1 MLHLL
6 SKHHNLWINYVL
18 KFNVNIDT
26 AQDIVQEFY
35 LKMSN
40 YQKDIMIGEK
50 INFYFVYLVLR
61 NMVFDLKKK
70 EKRFHFTEEIPHI
83 EEEEYIETDTLK
95 SQYITKWINDNTLQ
109 KINYENIEDLEDI
122 YHATI
127 FNEVMLEKKSM
138 KQLSRELCLSYE
150 SIRHT
155 IKIIKNEIKDSY
167 ETWNAIREDI

>member
-155 IKIIKNEIKDSY
+155 IKIIKNEIKDNY
-167 ETWNAIREDI
+167 KQWNKTNL

>member
-95 SQYITKWINDNTLQ
+95 SQYITKWINDNTLE